1 MTGSWTC
8 FVNVFLLFALAGI
21 AAIILAYTRA
31 MRAAHKHLSDMGS
44 QLLETDCGK
53 IEYARIGD
61 GFPVLVVHGA
71 MGGFDHGLWVAHG
84 FTKSQYQLISVS
96 RFGYLRSSLPP
107 GANLNL
113 QADAFAC
120 LLDALRIPKVVVF
133 AISAGSTSAIRFTA
147 RHPQRVTALV
157 LLGPDSPGT
166 VQMPVPPRFIFDI
179 LLRSNFIYWV
189 LITFFGGWM
198 QSMMGLVP
206 NGFKQNPDTKTLTKQ
221 FMTGAM
227 PVSERM
233 DGMVFES
240 YDVIQEFNESIT
252 TKSPYPLDKVRTP
265 VLVVHALDDPMA
277 IAENVK
283 NLAELLPNAKRY
295 TVPNGGHFFFG
306 HTAEVTAEIF
316 QFVQDHLE
324 EMKSYA

>member
-1 MTGSWTC
+1 MTGSWSF
-8 FVNVFLLFALAGI
+8 FVNGILLLTLAGI
-21 AAIILAYTRA
+21 AAIVLAYTRA
-31 MRAAHKHLSDMGS
+31 MRAARKHLSDMGS
-44 QLLETDCGK
+44 QLLETDDGK

-84 FTKSQYQLISVS
+84 FTKSKYQLISVS

-107 GANLNL
+107 NANLNL
-113 QADAFAC
+113 QADAFAR
-120 LLDALRIPKVVVF
+120 LLDAMEIPKVIVF
-133 AISAGSTSAIRFTA
+133 AVSAGSTAAIRFTA

-166 VQMPVPPRFIFDI
+166 EQMPVPPRFIFDI

-198 QSMMGLVP
+198 QTMMGLVP
-206 NGFKQNPDTKTLTKQ
+206 AGFKQNPGSEALIKQ
-221 FMTGAM
+221 FMTGAL
-227 PVSERM
+227 PVRERM
-233 DGMVFES
+233 DGLVFES
-240 YDVIQEFNESIT
+240 YDLIQEFNESIT
-252 TKSPYPLDKVRTP
+252 TSSPYPLNKVKVP
-265 VLVVHALDDPMA
+265 VLIVHALDDPLA

-295 TVPNGGHFFFG
+295 TVPDGGHFFFG
-306 HTAEVTAEIF
+306 HTAEVTAEIL
-316 QFVQDHLE
+316 QFVQDHLDE
-324 EMKSYA
+324 VKSNI